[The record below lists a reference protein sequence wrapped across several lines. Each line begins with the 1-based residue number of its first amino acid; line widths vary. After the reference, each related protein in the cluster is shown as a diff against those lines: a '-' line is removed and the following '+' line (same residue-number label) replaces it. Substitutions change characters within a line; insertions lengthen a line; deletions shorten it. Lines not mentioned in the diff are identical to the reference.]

1 MARTYAGILGPLAL
15 LIALAHGLVH
25 AAQPDTILLVGW
37 CSLLVFAAVG
47 YLVGWIAGRTVEE
60 SVGATIQAE
69 LAREPSP
76 EEPQTSPS
84 DR

>member
-1 MARTYAGILGPLAL
+1 VARTYAGILGPLAL
-15 LIALAHGLVH
+15 FIALAHGLVH
-25 AAQPDTILLVGW
+25 AAQPDAILLVGW

-76 EEPQTSPS
+76 EEPQASPS

>member
-1 MARTYAGILGPLAL
+1 LGPLAL
-15 LIALAHGLVH
+15 LIALVHGLLH

-37 CSLLVFAAVG
+37 CGLLVFAAVG

-69 LAREPSP
+69 LARETSP
-76 EEPQTSPS
+76 EEPQASPS
-84 DR
+84 DQ